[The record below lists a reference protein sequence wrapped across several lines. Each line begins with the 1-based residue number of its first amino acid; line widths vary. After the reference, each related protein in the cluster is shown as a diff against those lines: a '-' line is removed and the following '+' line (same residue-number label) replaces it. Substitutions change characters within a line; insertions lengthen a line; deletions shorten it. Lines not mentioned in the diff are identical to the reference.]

1 MTDMS
6 QCETLDEPRAIPT
19 LLEAIV
25 SRYGFDFRDY
35 APASLR
41 RRIANMLEAERL
53 DSIPALQRRLL
64 ADTACMER
72 FLLTLSV
79 NTTSMFRDPGF
90 HRAFREHVV
99 PHLRTYPFVRIWHA
113 GCSTGEEVY
122 STAIILAEEGLYPRC
137 RIYATD
143 MNEAVLAKAQA
154 GVYPLAA
161 IQEYTQHYI
170 AAGGKNCFSDYYVAR
185 YDYALFQPALR
196 QNIVFAPHNLV
207 TDGSFNEFQIILCR
221 NVLIYFNRSL
231 QERVHRLLYHSL
243 CPLGF
248 LALGMRESMT
258 FTPHE
263 LQYDG
268 FDCRHKIYRRNP
280 QVCTKSSSSGLRWV
294 G

>member
-1 MTDMS
+1 MS
-6 QCETLDEPRAIPT
+6 PDQLPDEHEAIQA
-19 LLEAIV
+19 LLEAIHE
-25 SRYGFDFRDY
+25 RYGFDFRDY

-41 RRIANMLEAERL
+41 RRIANVLEAERL
-53 DSIPALQRRLL
+53 NSVAALQRALVD
-64 ADTACMER
+64 DTACMER
-72 FLLTLSV
+72 FLLALSV
-79 NTTSMFRDPGF
+79 HTTSMFRDPGF
-90 HRAFREHVV
+90 HLAFREQVV

-122 STAIILAEEGLYPRC
+122 STAIILSEEGLYPRC

-154 GVYPLAA
+154 GVYPLPA
-161 IQEYTQHYI
+161 IQEYTRNYI
-170 AAGGKNCFSDYYVAR
+170 AAGGRSCFSDYYVAR
-185 YDYALFQPALR
+185 YEHALLQPALR
-196 QNIVFAPHNLV
+196 KNIVFAQHNLV
-207 TDGSFNEFQIILCR
+207 NDSSFNEFQVIVCR

-231 QERVHRLLYHSL
+231 QSRVHRLLYSSL

-248 LALGMRESMT
+248 LALGIRESMT

-268 FDCRHKIYRRNP
+268 FDCRHRIYRRNQ
-280 QVCTKSSSSGLRWV
+280 QVCTKSSSSGHRWA

>member
-1 MTDMS
+1 MSDMS
-6 QCETLDEPRAIPT
+6 PSEVPDET
-19 LLEAIV
+19 EAIQGLLDAV
-25 SRYGFDFRDY
+25 YERYGFDFREY

-41 RRIANMLEAERL
+41 RRVLSVLEAERL
-53 DSIPALQRRLL
+53 ESIAALQRALISDL
-64 ADTACMER
+64 DCMER

-90 HRAFREHVV
+90 HRVFREQVV

-113 GCSTGEEVY
+113 GCATGEEVY
-122 STAIILAEEGLYPRC
+122 STAIILQEEGLYPRC

-143 MNEAVLAKAQA
+143 MNKAVLEKAQA
-154 GVYPLAA
+154 GVYPLSA
-161 IQEYTQHYI
+161 IQEYTRHYI
-170 AAGGKNCFSDYYVAR
+170 AAGGRSCFSDYYVAR
-185 YDYALFQPALR
+185 YDRAMLQPALR
-196 QNIVFAPHNLV
+196 QNVVFAQHNLV
-207 TDGSFNEFQIILCR
+207 SDGSFNEFQVILCR

-231 QERVHRLLYHSL
+231 QSRVHGLLYDSL

-263 LQYDG
+263 SQYDG
-268 FDCRHKIYRRNP
+268 FDCRHRIYRRNQ
-280 QVCTKSSSSGLRWV
+280 QVCTRSSSSEHRWA

>member
-1 MTDMS
+1 MS
-6 QCETLDEPRAIPT
+6 QGEAPDE
-19 LLEAIV
+19 LEAIQPLLDAIHQ
-25 SRYGFDFRDY
+25 RYGFDFRDY

-41 RRIANMLEAERL
+41 RRILNVLEAERL
-53 DSIPALQRRLL
+53 DSVAALRRALV

-72 FLLTLSV
+72 FLLALSV

-90 HRAFREHVV
+90 HRVFREQVV

-122 STAIILAEEGLYPRC
+122 SAAIILSEEGLYPRC

-154 GVYPLAA
+154 GVYPLSA
-161 IQEYTQHYI
+161 IQEYTRNYI
-170 AAGGKNCFSDYYVAR
+170 AAGGRSCFSDYYVAR
-185 YDYALFQPALR
+185 YGHALLQPALR
-196 QNIVFAPHNLV
+196 QNIVFAQHNLV
-207 TDGSFNEFQIILCR
+207 NDGSFNEFQVIICR
-221 NVLIYFNRSL
+221 NVLIYFNASL
-231 QERVHRLLYHSL
+231 QGRVHRLFHGSL

-263 LQYDG
+263 SQYDG
-268 FDCRHKIYRRNP
+268 FDNHHKIYRRN
-280 QVCTKSSSSGLRWV
+280 QRVCTRSSSSEHRWA